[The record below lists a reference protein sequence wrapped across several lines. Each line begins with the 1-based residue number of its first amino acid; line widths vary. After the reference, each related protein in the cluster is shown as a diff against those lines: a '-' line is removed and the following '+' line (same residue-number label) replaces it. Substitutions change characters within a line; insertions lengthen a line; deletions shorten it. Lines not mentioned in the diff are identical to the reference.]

1 MVVNA
6 LIGLFSGVLAA
17 LAFTR
22 WVGTRSQRAREIYTL
37 GLVVTAMIYVVMAF
51 LADASDT
58 AIVLE
63 SAGVLFFGVFV
74 LVSVTHHARWLGI
87 GWLLHPLWD
96 LALHAPFGWW
106 SHAPEWYVWACVVFD
121 IVVGLTILRTLRSA
135 SEASV

>member
-1 MVVNA
+1 MEINA
-6 LIGLFSGVLAA
+6 LIGLLAGVLG
-17 LAFTR
+17 AFGFNR
-22 WVGTRSQRAREIYTL
+22 WVGTRPERAREIYTL

-74 LVSVTHHARWLGI
+74 LVSVTHHAWWLGV

-106 SHAPEWYVWACVVFD
+106 SHAPEWYVWACVSFD
-121 IVVGLTILRTLRSA
+121 LMVGVAVLRLFRTA
-135 SEASV
+135 PESET